1 MVQLI
6 RSREPEP
13 IGSGIDDHSGMS
25 DDSESQIAKSE
36 PPLGDEEIS
45 RRILT
50 IRGQDDFMFLL
61 TEEEYL
67 NLRSQFVTSSG
78 CAGSDSDPFP
88 ERAGF
93 ENRSRLRDSR
103 GNAAHFPN
111 AEKRMRSPSKES
123 PLPSESF
130 PSYRQSSPTPT
141 GSNFSKSD
149 PAISSSTLRTFACGD
164 RSVFDPPFPPPPPT
178 LAS

>member
-67 NLRSQFVTSSG
+67 NLRSQFVTSRLWGGRRYLPNVFTEQGVVMLSSILNSKQ
-78 CAGSDSDPFP
+78 AIQVNIAIMRAFVLLRRMLLSHEDLARKVDAL
-88 ERAGF
+88 ERKYDAQF
-93 ENRSRLRDSR
+93 RV
-103 GNAAHFPN
+103 
-111 AEKRMRSPSKES
+111 
-123 PLPSESF
+123 
-130 PSYRQSSPTPT
+130 
-141 GSNFSKSD
+141 
-149 PAISSSTLRTFACGD
+149 
-164 RSVFDPPFPPPPPT
+164 VFDAIRALMEPPKPLRRRIGF
-178 LAS
+178 